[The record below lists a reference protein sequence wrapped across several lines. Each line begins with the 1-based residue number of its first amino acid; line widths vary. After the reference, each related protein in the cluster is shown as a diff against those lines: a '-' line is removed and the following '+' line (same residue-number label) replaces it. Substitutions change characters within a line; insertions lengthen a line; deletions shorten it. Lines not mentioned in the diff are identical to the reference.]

1 MSTSSEPPNNQA
13 QKSVII
19 VEDDDSTRLLYAH
32 ALEGDGYK
40 IYPVDT
46 IKLALEILKKKRL
59 DVVITDLGLVG
70 ESGFDLLREREGKL
84 SSIPVVVVTAD
95 DRVESVQSALRER
108 AFDYL
113 TKPVPTAALVESTRR
128 ATRESLALL
137 AAQEREDKAFAA
149 QRKAAAQSSQR
160 AALLSLL
167 FNRAAEGIVVLDHEG
182 IVVDA
187 SDSFLEL
194 LDMTPRLV
202 IGQPVDQFFQAHPTE
217 GRLSSKI
224 NELLTEESDEDQ
236 WNGSMVL
243 TERTGPRHLCDVRVF
258 RGQMPAADVTT
269 EEAYA
274 VALVHHDP
282 KREAL
287 SSQLQQAERLA
298 TVGILAGS
306 AAHEIK
312 NDLGPLIGYLSIR
325 NNSGEEDPMEALL
338 HDSTRRIRE
347 HVDQIL
353 APLRPRIR
361 SRGAVLVQK
370 SVDEVLV
377 ALRRAGKVR
386 RLELTINAANDNVT
400 VFGDKDEI
408 YQIVMNLLTNA
419 LDALFDGGGGHRGSI
434 EISFHE
440 DGDRVFIVVKD
451 DGRGIPPDKVERV
464 FEPFYTTKGSL
475 GTGLGLPVVRDI
487 ARSLGGEIMLS
498 STVNEGTTVTVTLPK
513 FRSTLESV

>member
-1 MSTSSEPPNNQA
+1 MSAPTEPPESETH
-13 QKSVII
+13 KSVII
-19 VEDDDSTRLLYAH
+19 VEDDESTRLLYAH
-32 ALEGDGYK
+32 TLEGDGYEV
-40 IYPVDT
+40 YPVDN
-46 IKLALEILKKKRL
+46 IKLALEILEKKRI
-59 DVVITDLGLVG
+59 DVIITDLGLVG
-70 ESGFDLLREREGKL
+70 ESGFDLLRGLEGNL

-113 TKPVPTAALVESTRR
+113 TKPIATADLVEATKR
-128 ATRESLALL
+128 ATTESLGLL
-137 AAQEREDKAFAA
+137 AAQQREDAAFAA
-149 QRKAAAQSSQR
+149 QREAASRSGQR
-160 AALLSLL
+160 AALLALL

-182 IVVDA
+182 RVVDA

-194 LDMTPRLV
+194 LDMAPRLV
-202 IGQPVDQFFQAHPTE
+202 IGQPVDNFFQAHPTE
-217 GRLSSKI
+217 GMLSRKVG
-224 NELLTEESDEDQ
+224 ELLTGEGAEDQ

-243 TERTGPRHLCDVRVF
+243 SERTGPRHLCDVRIF
-258 RGQMPAADVTT
+258 RCQMPATDVPT
-269 EEAYA
+269 EQAYA

-282 KREAL
+282 RREAL
-287 SSQLQQAERLA
+287 SLQLQQAERLA

-312 NDLGPLIGYLSIR
+312 NDLGPLIGYLSLHYK
-325 NNSGEEDPMEALL
+325 SEDDDPMAALL
-338 HDSTRRIRE
+338 HDSARRIRE

-361 SRGAVLVQK
+361 SRGAVLLQK

-386 RLELTINAANDNVT
+386 RLELTIKASADNIT

-419 LDALFDGGGGHRGSI
+419 LDALFDGGGGHRGAI
-434 EISFHE
+434 EVSFHE
-440 DGDRVFIVVKD
+440 DGDRVLLIVKD
-451 DGRGIPPDKVERV
+451 DGRGISQENVDRV
-464 FEPFYTTKGSL
+464 FDPFYTTKGSL

-498 STVNEGTTVTVTLPK
+498 SVVDKGTTVTVALPK
-513 FRSTLESV
+513 FRGTLESA